1 MATTL
6 LTLLILVGVF
16 VGLPVLAYMIMKF
29 GRTGFL
35 RAGKQPQQK
44 ENNEV
49 TK

>member
-1 MATTL
+1 MVTTL

-35 RAGKQPQQK
+35 RAGKLQQK

-49 TK
+49 EK